1 MNVNEQSTRHAK
13 WQALVEEQEKSGV
26 SQTEFCKQHNIAF
39 SQFGYYRGL
48 LKAKTHPKPKQPPLF
63 SPVQIQKVSTKISE
77 EIKIILP
84 NGFQCY
90 LPASIEITQIKRLME
105 ALLSC

>member
-1 MNVNEQSTRHAK
+1 MNVTKKSEHHAK
-13 WQALVEEQEKSGV
+13 WKALIDEQEKSSL
-26 SQTEFCKQHNIAF
+26 SQAEFCKQHNIAV

-48 LKAKTHPKPKQPPLF
+48 LKAKDRANLKKPELF
-63 SPVQIQKVSTKISE
+63 SPVQIKKIDTKQSHE
-77 EIKIILP
+77 VKIVLP

-90 LPASIEITQIKRLME
+90 FPASVDSMQIKRLME

>member
-1 MNVNEQSTRHAK
+1 MNVNKHPERYAK
-13 WQALVEEQEKSGV
+13 WKALVEEQEKSGA
-26 SQTEFCKQHNIAF
+26 SQTEFCKRHNIAV

-48 LKAKTHPKPKQPPLF
+48 LKAKERVGSRSSQLF
-63 SPVQIQKVSTKISE
+63 SPVQIKKPETKISD

-90 LPASIEITQIKRLME
+90 LSTLMDVTQIKRLME